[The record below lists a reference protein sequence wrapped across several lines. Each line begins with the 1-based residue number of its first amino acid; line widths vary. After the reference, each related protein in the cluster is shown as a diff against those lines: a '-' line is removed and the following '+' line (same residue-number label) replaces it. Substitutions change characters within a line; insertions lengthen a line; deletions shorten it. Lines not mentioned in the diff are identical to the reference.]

1 MNGVPQDNFLD
12 GVSCVGTSFCVAVGY
27 INGTST
33 DKTLIQKWNGT
44 SWATVNSP
52 HPGTGSFLNAVSCV
66 STSFCLAVGSYGTST
81 TSPTLVEKWNGS
93 KWTMVTSPNPV
104 TPAANGLD
112 GVSCASTTFCLA
124 VGSSSDNVN
133 PGQTLTTQWN
143 GKGWKAISSPDTS
156 VAQANQL
163 NAVSCTSSS
172 FCAAVG
178 QYDNGSNYPQSLA
191 QKWNGTSWTITKSPN
206 TSSVQDNE
214 LSAVSCTSASLC
226 MSGGHHTGSTDNDQ
240 LLAQKCR
247 EDCGSTVWRI
257 TAFEHADMS
266 FRSRSRASAGL
277 FEPGSTASCPSKPR
291 RLSRTESV
299 RIVIYCGGH
308 GRFCG

>member
-1 MNGVPQDNFLD
+1 VNGVPQDNFLD

-112 GVSCASTTFCLA
+112 GVSC
-124 VGSSSDNVN
+124 
-133 PGQTLTTQWN
+133 
-143 GKGWKAISSPDTS
+143 TS
-156 VAQANQL
+156 A
-163 NAVSCTSSS
+163 
-172 FCAAVG
+172 
-178 QYDNGSNYPQSLA
+178 
-191 QKWNGTSWTITKSPN
+191 WTITKSPN